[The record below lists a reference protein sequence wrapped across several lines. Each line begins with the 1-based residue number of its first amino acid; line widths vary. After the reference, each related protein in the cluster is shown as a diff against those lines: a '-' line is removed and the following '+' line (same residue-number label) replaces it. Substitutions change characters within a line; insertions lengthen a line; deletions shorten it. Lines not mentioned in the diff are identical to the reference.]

1 MLVRMGWY
9 PQKAK
14 AALRQPCALLPRH
27 AGGCTQLRV
36 SSGATGVKWRVIAP
50 ALIPRRPGD
59 RVKTDRRDARKLA
72 ELLRADLLTVV
83 HPPTS
88 RPGGGARP
96 SAGRAR
102 TPWPT
107 ACGRATGWR
116 SCALVRPSP
125 PVPEPDR
132 RDHRRC
138 CLTTGHSI
146 SESPTT
152 SATRPREH
160 TPNSG
165 TTAWNPQ
172 WSESDDCLVRH
183 QVTEVHRRSAQ
194 PRPWSVSTLAGAS
207 ARYGQQRVHQIRSLA
222 LLIGKDVRVR
232 IERERHARMPEAL

>member
-1 MLVRMGWY
+1 MYTATCIQRCYGCQMAGDRAGAD
-9 PQKAK
+9 PQ
-14 AALRQPCALLPRH
+14 AARGPREDRPPRRAQ
-27 AGGCTQLRV
+27 AGGAAAR
-36 SSGATGVKWRVIAP
+36 GP
-50 ALIPRRPGD
+50 ADG
-59 RVKTDRRDARKLA
+59 
-72 ELLRADLLTVV
+72 RAS
-83 HPPTS
+83 PYS

-183 QVTEVHRRSAQ
+183 QVTEVHRRS
-194 PRPWSVSTLAGAS
+194 
-207 ARYGQQRVHQIRSLA
+207 RSP
-222 LLIGKDVRVR
+222 GHGR
-232 IERERHARMPEAL
+232 